1 MMIPGGFTHHFL
13 LPKNQVMQIV
23 NSYTDI
29 ETCFSMMTLMGV
41 IFFFR
46 HMRDISIMLLQMKE
60 WHLPAWSERC
70 IIVEHKLNA
79 CDQAAYAYT
88 F

>member
-1 MMIPGGFTHHFL
+1 
-13 LPKNQVMQIV
+13 
-23 NSYTDI
+23 
-29 ETCFSMMTLMGV
+29 MMTLVGV
-41 IFFFR
+41 IFFFG

-70 IIVEHKLNA
+70 IIAEHKLNA
-79 CDQAAYAYT
+79 CDQAAYAYA